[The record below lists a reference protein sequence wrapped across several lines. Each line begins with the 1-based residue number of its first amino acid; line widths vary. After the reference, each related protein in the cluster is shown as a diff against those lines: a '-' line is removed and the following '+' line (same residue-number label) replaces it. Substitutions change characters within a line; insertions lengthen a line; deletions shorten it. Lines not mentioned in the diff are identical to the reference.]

1 MGLSYSPLRNGAFG
15 LLLAVEGDSPIRIP
29 VVIGAPEA
37 QSIAILL
44 ERVASPRPMTHD
56 LFCSFAHAFGVRLRE
71 VFIYKFE
78 DGIYSAEMTFS
89 DGERTVVLDARTSD
103 AVAVAMRTG
112 APIYT
117 TQAIVDE
124 CGIELEEI
132 HNDDTDT
139 DEYRMHRPGADD
151 NDDELDSDSDITDD
165 VDVESDEDD
174 DVDDG
179 REHKAADKSFDI
191 DEILR
196 GEMSPRHE
204 ALLTNRQLEK
214 RMAFLAEQDDYE
226 GAMRVKALLD
236 KRLNHQDE
244 D

>member
-1 MGLSYSPLRNGAFG
+1 MSQERIKLRVMGLSYSPLRNGAFG

-44 ERVASPRPMTHD
+44 EKVVSPRPMTHD
-56 LFCSFAHAFGVRLRE
+56 LFSSFAQAFGVRLTE

-78 DGIYSAEMTFS
+78 DGIYSAEMTFT
-89 DGERTVVLDARTSD
+89 DGERTVTLDARTSD

-112 APIYT
+112 AAIYT

-139 DEYRMHRPGADD
+139 EEYRMRRSNSGDD
-151 NDDELDSDSDITDD
+151 TA
-165 VDVESDEDD
+165 SDEEDISD
-174 DVDDG
+174 TDPDEYEDPPF
-179 REHKAADKSFDI
+179 EPDYNAKLSAAQ
-191 DEILR
+191 
-196 GEMSPRHE
+196 E
-204 ALLTNRQLEK
+204 AGLSTETLKR
-214 RMAFLAEQDDYE
+214 RMAYMAEHEDYE
-226 GAMRVKALLD
+226 GAMRIKKLID
-236 KRLNHQDE
+236 KRK
-244 D
+244 